1 MKFVEHSEQVAI
13 ITWARLW
20 QRKEGYQCLQYL
32 FSSQNG
38 EKFRNARQGARA
50 KQAGMVAGVP
60 DLFLPYPSGQYH
72 GLFIELKRRI
82 IKGES
87 KPVVSKEQKEFLAYL
102 ESVGYMAKVCY
113 GSGEAIN
120 TIKEYIALSLP
131 KIDPQPFVRKP
142 NAPF

>member
-1 MKFVEHSEQVAI
+1 MRFVEYNEQVAV

-20 QRKEGYQCLQYL
+20 QSKEGYECLAFL

-38 EKFRNARQGARA
+38 EKFRNAQQGARA

-60 DLFLPYPSGQYH
+60 DLFLPYPSREYC

-87 KPVVSKEQKEFLAYL
+87 RPVVSSEQKKFLEYL
-102 ESVGYMAKVCY
+102 NRVGYCGKVCY
-113 GSGEAIN
+113 GSGEAIE
-120 TIKEYIALSLP
+120 TIKWYLS
-131 KIDPQPFVRKP
+131 
-142 NAPF
+142 AE